1 MAEALAMSQPLIL
14 GGAGRVAVIDVGS
27 NSVRMVVYDR
37 TIRVPV
43 VLFNEKVMCGLG
55 RGVASTGRL
64 SADGVALALATL
76 RRFACLLRA
85 MKVGAVEAVATAAV
99 RDADNGVAFVEQ
111 ASRACGRKVRILSG
125 QEEARL
131 SALGVAAG
139 IPDAHGLV
147 GDLGGGSLEL
157 VEIDGATQG
166 RRVTLPLGPLVLAD
180 RAGGDLNVAK
190 RLIDEALAGLDWL
203 GAARGRALYGV
214 GGAWRALGRI
224 EMALAGYPLHLLHQ
238 YVMEDA
244 AVRMLCRR
252 ITRMS
257 HKSLEKLPGA
267 PKRRTDTLPYAA
279 LVLDRVVRATK
290 VERVVLS
297 SFGLREG
304 VLYDYMPGPVRAEDP
319 LLAAC
324 QLLSSRL
331 GRFSD
336 HTDELARWTAP
347 LFAGETGR
355 RRRLRLA
362 ACYIGDIGWRIHPDY
377 RAEHSMEEVLRA
389 PLVGL
394 EHAER
399 AMLALAVHARYRGAQ
414 RSAAADRLSLLADP
428 EQINWSQGIGHA
440 LRLAHTLSGAAPG
453 ILDDCP
459 IVAEAGTVVLRLAGR
474 CRDLASDEVTRRLE
488 ALARVLGMAPL
499 LAMD

>member
-1 MAEALAMSQPLIL
+1 MAEALAMSEPLVF
-14 GGAGRVAVIDVGS
+14 GAAGRVAVIDIGS

-43 VLFNEKVMCGLG
+43 ILFNEKVMCGLG

-64 SADGVALALATL
+64 PPDGVALALTTL

-85 MKVGAVEAVATAAV
+85 MKVGSVDAVATAAV
-99 RDADNGVAFVEQ
+99 RDADNGVEFVAQ
-111 ASRACGRKVRILSG
+111 ASEACGRKVRILSG

-139 IPDAHGLV
+139 IPDACGVV

-166 RRVTLPLGPLVLAD
+166 RRVTLPLGPLVLVD

-190 RLIDEALAGLDWL
+190 RLIDEALFGLDWL

-252 ITRMS
+252 VTRMS
-257 HKSLEKLPGA
+257 RKSLEKLPGA
-267 PKRRTDTLPYAA
+267 PKKRADTLAYAA
-279 LVLDRVVRATK
+279 LVLDRVVRAAK

-297 SFGLREG
+297 AFGLREG
-304 VLYDYMPGPVRAEDP
+304 VLYDHMPGPVRAEDP
-319 LLAAC
+319 LLAAS
-324 QLLSSRL
+324 QLLSNRL

-336 HTDELARWTAP
+336 HADELMRWTGP
-347 LFAGETGR
+347 LFAGETEKR
-355 RRRLRLA
+355 LRLRLA

-389 PLVGL
+389 PLIGL

-399 AMLALAVHARYRGAQ
+399 AMLALAVHARYRGGQ
-414 RSAAADRLSLLADP
+414 RSASTDRLSLLLDP

-453 ILDDCP
+453 VLDDCP
-459 IVAEAGTVVLRLAGR
+459 IGLAAGALTLRLRGA
-474 CRDLASDEVTRRLE
+474 CRDLASDEVTRRLD
-488 ALARVLGMAPL
+488 ALARVLGASPRMV
-499 LAMD
+499 MD